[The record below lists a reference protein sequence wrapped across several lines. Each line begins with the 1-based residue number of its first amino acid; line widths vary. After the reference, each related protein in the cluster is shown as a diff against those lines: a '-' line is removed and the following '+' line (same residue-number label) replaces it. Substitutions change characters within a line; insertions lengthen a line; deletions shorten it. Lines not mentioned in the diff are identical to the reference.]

1 MSPRFAHSAGLAV
14 VTLVASFSTVSAA
27 VVYDNTNP
35 NNVLPSAFRT
45 GLEYGDEIKLAGVER
60 FVSEF
65 LAGYF
70 GDFPENTVATAR
82 VRFYAND
89 GTDAIAGPQVAL
101 RPKSVIWESD
111 PFILGRNNQE
121 IVLQPNVT
129 VPDSFT
135 WTIQFDGLNDV
146 VGNGAAL
153 SVVNPVSVGGELSNG
168 AIGSFNDFWIK
179 NGSTEDSWALNVL
192 SGGTIPANFYA
203 RVTAVPEP
211 GPLALAALGILGL
224 MAQMRFRTLKSGAQR

>member
-1 MSPRFAHSAGLAV
+1 MSPRFARSTGFAV
-14 VTLVASFSTVSAA
+14 VAVVASLITGSAA

-35 NNVLPSAFRT
+35 NNVLTSAFRT

-60 FVSEF
+60 FVTEF

-70 GDFPENTVATAR
+70 GDFPDGPAPTGR

-89 GTDAIAGPQVAL
+89 GTDAIPGSQVAL
-101 RPKSVIWESD
+101 RPKTVIWESG
-111 PFILGRNNQE
+111 PFSLGRNNQE

-153 SVVNPVSVGGELSNG
+153 SVVNPVTVGGELSNG
-168 AIGSFNDFWIK
+168 SIGSFNDFWIK

-192 SGGTIPANFYA
+192 SGGTVPANFYA

-211 GPLALAALGILGL
+211 GSLVLASLGILALLARAGI
-224 MAQMRFRTLKSGAQR
+224 RTLKSGVQR

>member
-1 MSPRFAHSAGLAV
+1 MSPRFAPSAGLAV
-14 VTLVASFSTVSAA
+14 ITLFASFSSVSAA

-35 NNVLPSAFRT
+35 NNVLNSAFRT
-45 GLEYGDEIKLAGVER
+45 GLEYGDEIKLAGVDR
-60 FVSEF
+60 FVTEF

-70 GDFPENTVATAR
+70 GDFPEGTAATGR
-82 VRFYAND
+82 IRFYSND
-89 GTDAIAGPQVAL
+89 GTDAIPGSQVAL
-101 RPKSVIWESD
+101 RPKTVIWESD
-111 PFILGRNNQE
+111 PFALGRNNQE

-129 VPDSFT
+129 VPESFT
-135 WTIQFDGLNDV
+135 WTILFDGLNDV

-168 AIGSFNDFWIK
+168 TIGSFNDFWIK
-179 NGSTEDSWALNVL
+179 NGSTEDSWALNTL

-211 GPLALAALGILGL
+211 GSLALASLGILGL
-224 MAQMRFRTLKSGAQR
+224 MARAWFRTPKSGAEC

>member
-14 VTLVASFSTVSAA
+14 ATLVASLSTVSAA

-45 GLEYGDEIKLAGVER
+45 GLEYGDEIKLAGVDR
-60 FVSEF
+60 FVTEF

-70 GDFPENTVATAR
+70 GDFPEGPTPTAR
-82 VRFYAND
+82 IRFYAND
-89 GTDAIAGPQVAL
+89 GSDAISGPQVAL
-101 RPKSVIWESD
+101 RPKTVIWESG
-111 PFILGRNNQE
+111 PFSLGRNNQE

-153 SVVNPVSVGGELSNG
+153 SVVNPVTVGGELSNG

-192 SGGTIPANFYA
+192 SGGTVPANFYA

-211 GPLALAALGILGL
+211 GSLMLASLGILGL
-224 MAQMRFRTLKSGAQR
+224 LARAGFRTLKSGVQR